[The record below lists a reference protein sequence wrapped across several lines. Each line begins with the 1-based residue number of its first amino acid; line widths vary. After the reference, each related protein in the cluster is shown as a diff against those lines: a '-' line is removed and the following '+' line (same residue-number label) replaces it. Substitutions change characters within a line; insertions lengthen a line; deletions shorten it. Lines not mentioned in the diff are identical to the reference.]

1 MPLWS
6 KCLDWQ
12 SDLSA
17 RMSDHWIFLLIT
29 SHAHQHSHSDVAAT
43 TVKTKFWILKGSK
56 QSKSIKYKCGFCCT
70 HCIAPYNVKIAR
82 NNTAKH
88 YGVSLTCLNTAA
100 VHLEMAVNISGILQI
115 IQRFFALWGQP
126 TVMLCDNSSE
136 FVGAEKKLHQM
147 INILN
152 QEEVKVLW
160 RERNAVEVYCTSCST
175 SDCLC
180 WSPC

>member
-1 MPLWS
+1 MLCFKEDGLP
-6 KCLDWQ
+6 
-12 SDLSA
+12 SA
-17 RMSDHWIFLLIT
+17 RLDFKSNLQHNKGVIKIRGRVDEAIVSYETKHITLLPSDHWIFLLIT

-100 VHLEMAVNISGILQI
+100 VHSEMAVNISGILQI
-115 IQRFFALWGQP
+115 IQRFFAL
-126 TVMLCDNSSE
+126 
-136 FVGAEKKLHQM
+136 
-147 INILN
+147 
-152 QEEVKVLW
+152 
-160 RERNAVEVYCTSCST
+160 
-175 SDCLC
+175 
-180 WSPC
+180 